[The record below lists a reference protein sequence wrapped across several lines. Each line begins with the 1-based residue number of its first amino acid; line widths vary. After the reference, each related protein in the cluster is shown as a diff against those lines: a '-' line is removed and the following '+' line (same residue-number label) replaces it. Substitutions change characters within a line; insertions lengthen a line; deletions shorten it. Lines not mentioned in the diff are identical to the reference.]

1 VAIGD
6 RNPEKDGLVTP
17 STRIPI
23 ISQKKLREL
32 KPEYLFVLI
41 WHFRK
46 EVIKD
51 EIELIKNGCKLVF
64 DLPRL
69 HVVDASN
76 YERYL
81 DRSFEDLAY
90 SL

>member
-1 VAIGD
+1 
-6 RNPEKDGLVTP
+6 
-17 STRIPI
+17 
-23 ISQKKLREL
+23 
-32 KPEYLFVLI
+32 LI

-46 EVIKD
+46 EVIRD
-51 EIELIKNGCKLVF
+51 EIALLKSGCKLVF